1 MRDCFLIFNPKNLVY
16 MLEQVWQYIIGP
28 IVAEAINQ
36 PATWNGVE
44 AVAGYNMFN
53 TVLWALLAVSMILTV
68 KNLFAQKEI
77 KLQPGH
83 ALQVFPIILMGGL
96 LRFVQDSINL
106 NFYIELML
114 ITPVIYIWMGSLA
127 ALFIYLNTEKNYTKQ
142 LYLLTGVIAVLVLY
156 YLPPMQLIP
165 LIGVIGLT
173 LVVAAVYYYVVEDT
187 VYNSLPL
194 VLAVA
199 SQFFEAFSSMY
210 AVTQGFETRQVLTS
224 LFVGSFGP
232 AGFLILKLLILA
244 ACLHA
249 YFDLEEEWQA
259 LLLIALYSIGFA
271 TGLRVLL
278 RAVTGV

>member
-1 MRDCFLIFNPKNLVY
+1 

-68 KNLFAQKEI
+68 KNLFAKKEI
-77 KLQPGH
+77 KLQPVH
-83 ALQVFPIILMGGL
+83 ALQVFPIILLGGL

-114 ITPVIYIWMGSLA
+114 ITPIIYIWMGSLA
-127 ALFIYLNTEKNYTKQ
+127 ALFIYLNAEKNYTKQ
-142 LYLLTGVIAVLVLY
+142 LYLSTGVIAVPVLY

-165 LIGVIGLT
+165 LVGVIGLT
-173 LVVAAVYYYVVEDT
+173 LVVAAIYYFVAEDT
-187 VYNSLPL
+187 VYNSMPL

-224 LFVGSFGP
+224 FFVGSFGP